1 MNLLQM
7 EHISVQL
14 DKKVIVD
21 DVSMTLDPGE
31 MIGLIGP
38 NGAGKTTLLRTLA
51 GLQSQS
57 SGSFCLNENLENQ
70 GRDRV
75 MAYLAQSPEVHWPL
89 TVERVVALGRI
100 PHLSPWSRGR
110 DEDRLAVQEALQ
122 QTDMT
127 AYADR
132 AITTLSG
139 GERVRALIARAL
151 AVEPKIILADEPVAA
166 LDPLHRL
173 QVMELLRDHCR
184 NGGGAIVVLHD
195 LTLAARYC
203 SRLVLMDSGRI
214 VLDDIPANV
223 IAGDKLE
230 QVYGVRTRVI
240 KDGDDLIV
248 VPWGA
253 LRGERR

>member
-1 MNLLQM
+1 MSLLQS

-14 DKKVIVD
+14 DKKLVVD
-21 DVSMTLDPGE
+21 DVSIALEAGE

-38 NGAGKTTLLRTLA
+38 NGAGKTTLLRTFA
-51 GLQSQS
+51 GLQNLT
-57 SGSFCLNENLENQ
+57 SGKMRLDENLEKQ
-70 GRDRV
+70 GHDRV
-75 MAYLAQSPEVHWPL
+75 LAYLAQSPEVHWPL

-110 DEDRLAVQEALQ
+110 EEDKLAVREALQ
-122 QTDMT
+122 KTDMT
-127 AYADR
+127 AFANR

-151 AVEPKIILADEPVAA
+151 AVEPTIILADEPVAA

-173 QVMELLRDHCR
+173 QVMELLQDHCQD
-184 NGGGAIVVLHD
+184 GGSVVVVMHD

-203 SRLVLMDSGRI
+203 SRLVLMDRGRI
-214 VLDDIPANV
+214 VHDDTPANV
-223 IAGDKLE
+223 IAGERLE
-230 QVYGVRTRVI
+230 QVYGVQTKVI

-248 VPWGA
+248 VPWTELKGV
-253 LRGERR
+253 R

>member
-14 DKKVIVD
+14 DKKLIVD

-57 SGSFCLNENLENQ
+57 SGSFCLDENLEKQ

-184 NGGGAIVVLHD
+184 NGGGAIVVLYD

-203 SRLVLMDSGRI
+203 NRLVLMDSGRI
-214 VLDDIPANV
+214 VQDDTPANV

-248 VPWGA
+248 VPWSA
-253 LRGERR
+253 LKGERR